1 MNINE
6 YFNQIY
12 VINLDSRP
20 DRMASVEKQL
30 ENANISNYKR
40 FSAIKVE
47 PENLSR
53 YSTVSY
59 DRFEKKYSKY
69 ILGSLGCKLSHLAVI
84 KEAQENDYD
93 RILILEDDILIDEN
107 IDVMFEK
114 ATNQLKEWDMFYL
127 GGNYRY
133 GGLYANGNKWEQD
146 VFSDNIQKLKG
157 AMCACAYGLSKNIY
171 GAILNNAFQSGQE
184 IDIFYYSMHQ
194 FRNEFGYY
202 GVIPEIITQIAENNS
217 DIK

>member
-12 VINLDSRP
+12 VINLDSRQ
-20 DRMASVEKQL
+20 DRMAIAEKQL
-30 ENANISNYKR
+30 KNANVSNYKR

-47 PENLSR
+47 PEDLFQ
-53 YSTVSY
+53 YATISY

-69 ILGSLGCKLSHLAVI
+69 ILGSLGCKLSHLEII
-84 KEAQENDYD
+84 KEAQEKDYD

-107 IDVMFEK
+107 INVIFEK
-114 ATNQLKEWDMFYL
+114 ATSQLKEWDMFYL
-127 GGNYRY
+127 GGNYQY
-133 GGLYANGNKWEQD
+133 GGYYANGNKWYQEA
-146 VFSDNIQKLKG
+146 FSDNIQKLQG
-157 AMCACAYGLSKNIY
+157 AMCACSYGLSKNIY
-171 GAILNNAFQSGQE
+171 STILNNAFQSGQE

-194 FRNEFGYY
+194 FREDYSYY
-202 GVIPEIITQIAENNS
+202 GIVPEVIRQSGKDS